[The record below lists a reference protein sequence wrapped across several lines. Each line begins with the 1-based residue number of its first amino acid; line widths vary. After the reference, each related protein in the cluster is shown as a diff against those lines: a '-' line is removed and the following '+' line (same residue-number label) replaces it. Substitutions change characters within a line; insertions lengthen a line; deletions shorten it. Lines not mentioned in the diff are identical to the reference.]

1 MIEIVGYICAIFIG
15 LSLGLIGGG
24 GSILTVPVLTY
35 LFGKSAKEATMYSLF
50 IVGVAASFGA
60 IKMLK
65 KGLVDFKTGAV
76 FSIPALASIS
86 FARAVLV
93 PAIPKEIFSVGTFTL
108 TDNIAIMILF
118 AVVMLKASVSMI
130 KGRGALEQKTCE
142 TEKNYSVIMVQGVFV
157 GLLTGTIGA
166 GGGFLIIPALV
177 LLAKMPMKTAVGT
190 SLMIIA
196 VNSLLGFG
204 VDVITN
210 DTYQVDWKF
219 LSVFASIA
227 VVGIFVGSFLSN
239 YISGEKLKKSFGWFV
254 LVMGCFIL
262 VKELL

>member
-1 MIEIVGYICAIFIG
+1 MELIGYICAIFIG

-35 LFGKSAKEATMYSLF
+35 LFGKTAKEATMYSLF
-50 IVGVAASFGA
+50 IVGVAALFGA

-76 FSIPALASIS
+76 FAIPALGSIS

-93 PAIPKEIFSVGTFTL
+93 PAIPEQVFQIGDFIL
-108 TDNIAIMILF
+108 TDNIAIMVLF
-118 AVVMLKASVSMI
+118 AVVMLMASFSMI
-130 KGRGALEQKTCE
+130 KGRKKLEKELCKE
-142 TEKNYSVIMVQGVFV
+142 EKNYTIIVMQGIFV

-196 VNSLLGFG
+196 VNSILGFG
-204 VDVITN
+204 VDIISNPTHV
-210 DTYQVDWKF
+210 VDWKF
-219 LSVFASIA
+219 LSIFSSIS
-227 VVGIFVGSFLSN
+227 VLGIFVGSFFSN
-239 YISGEKLKKSFGWFV
+239 RVSGAELKKGFGWFV
-254 LVMGCFIL
+254 LVMGFVIL
-262 VKELL
+262 IKELV

>member
-50 IVGVAASFGA
+50 IVGVAALFGA

-65 KGLVDFKTGAV
+65 KGLVDFKTGAI
-76 FSIPALASIS
+76 FSIPALMSIS

-93 PAIPKEIFSVGTFTL
+93 PAIPKEIFQIGDFIL
-108 TDNIAIMILF
+108 TDNIAIMVLF
-118 AVVMLKASVSMI
+118 AVVMLMASVSMI
-130 KGRGALEQKTCE
+130 KGRGKLEAEQSEKA
-142 TEKNYSVIMVQGVFV
+142 KNYTIIVMQGIFV

-204 VDVITN
+204 VDVISN
-210 DTYQVDWKF
+210 PENKVDWQF
-219 LSVFASIA
+219 LSIFASIS
-227 VVGIFVGSFLSN
+227 VVGIFIGSYFSN
-239 YISGEKLKKSFGWFV
+239 HISGEKLKKSFGWFV
-254 LVMGCFIL
+254 LVMGCIIL

>member
-1 MIEIVGYICAIFIG
+1 MIELIGYMCAIFIG

-35 LFGKSAKEATMYSLF
+35 LFAKSAKEATMYSLF

-65 KGLVDFKTGAV
+65 KGLVDFKTGAI

-93 PAIPKEIFSVGTFTL
+93 PAIPEEILHIGSFTL
-108 TDNIAIMILF
+108 TDNVAIMILF
-118 AVVMLKASVSMI
+118 AVVMLKASISMI
-130 KGRGALEQKTCE
+130 KGRGALEKKTCE
-142 TEKNYSVIMVQGVFV
+142 TEKNYSVIAIQGILI

-177 LLAKMPMKTAVGT
+177 LLAKMSMKTAVGT

-196 VNSLLGFG
+196 VNSLLGFA
-204 VDVITN
+204 VDVVSN
-210 DTYQVDWKF
+210 DYEQLDWKF
-219 LSVFASIA
+219 LSIFSGIS
-227 VVGIFVGSFLSN
+227 VVGIFIGSFLSN
-239 YISGEKLKKSFGWFV
+239 RISGEKLKKSFGWFV